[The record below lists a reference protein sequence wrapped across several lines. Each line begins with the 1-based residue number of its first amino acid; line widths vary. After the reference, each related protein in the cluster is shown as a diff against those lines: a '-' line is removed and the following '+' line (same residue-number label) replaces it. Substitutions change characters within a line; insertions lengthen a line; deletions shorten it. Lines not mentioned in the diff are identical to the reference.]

1 MLNLLLKPLTDI
13 VGTSVKGFIDNKKAK
28 TELKLTEI
36 KAAKKRMEDIAAGK
50 ISWEQSAV
58 DQMQHSWKDEFWTLI
73 FGAILLGCF
82 LPWTQEYV
90 KNGFIFLDEH
100 TPSWFHNMLYIV
112 IGSSFGYRFG
122 KQGLQLINKK
132 KQ

>member
-36 KAAKKRMEDIAAGK
+36 KASKKRMEDIAAGK

-58 DQMQHSWKDEFWTLI
+58 EQMQHSWKDEFWTLI

-82 LPWTQEYV
+82 LPWTQDYV
-90 KNGFIFLDEH
+90 AKGFIFLDEH
-100 TPSWFHNMLYIV
+100 TPQWFATCLI
-112 IGSSFGYRFG
+112 ICISASFGIKTAKGAIGIFG
-122 KQGLQLINKK
+122 KKK
-132 KQ
+132 

>member
-36 KAAKKRMEDIAAGK
+36 KASKKRMEVIAAGK

-82 LPWTQEYV
+82 LPWTQDYV
-90 KNGFIFLDEH
+90 AKGFIFLDEH
-100 TPSWFHNMLYIV
+100 TPQWFATCLI
-112 IGSSFGYRFG
+112 ICISASFGIKTAKGAIGIFG
-122 KQGLQLINKK
+122 KKK
-132 KQ
+132 